1 MAVQASIFNL
11 LYFVGR
17 LAPMMMVF
25 FFVFVSIVNQDWRG
39 VLYLSGVVFAC
50 AIAILTSNTFL
61 SLFTTENDGDDMCSL
76 TEKPISKIPLSS
88 VILGFT
94 IFYLVLPMMQKYGEV
109 KNPFLVLA
117 FLFFG
122 AVDVFFL
129 VKHNCSILN
138 TGMGY
143 VFNAMVPILTGYIFG
158 FIIAQIYVLVLTNTN
173 NGNLLYY
180 SSDKG
185 GALDTK
191 CNMSNGN
198 KFKCKVYKNGELLT
212 N

>member
-1 MAVQASIFNL
+1 MAIQASIFNL
-11 LYFVGR
+11 LYFIGR

-61 SLFTTENDGDDMCSL
+61 SLFASNAGDEMCSL
-76 TEKPISKIPLSS
+76 TENPISKIPLSS

-129 VKHNCSILN
+129 VKHNCAILN

-143 VFNAMVPILTGYIFG
+143 VFNAVVPILAGYIFG

-191 CNMSNGN
+191 CNMANGN